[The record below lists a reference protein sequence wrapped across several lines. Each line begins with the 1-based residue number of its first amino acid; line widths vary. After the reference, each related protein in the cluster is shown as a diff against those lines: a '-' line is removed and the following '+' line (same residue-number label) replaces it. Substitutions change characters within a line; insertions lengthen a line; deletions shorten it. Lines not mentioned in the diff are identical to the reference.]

1 MPLLYDIGLGLYQ
14 LGIRAAAPF
23 KPKARAWCDGRK
35 DLWQRLE
42 LSLIHIS
49 EPTRPY

>member
-1 MPLLYDIGLGLYQ
+1 MATPNEPQGELLDDSL
-14 LGIRAAAPF
+14 
-23 KPKARAWCDGRK
+23 DT
-35 DLWQRLE
+35 RLE